1 MSGLVLAACLAA
13 TARVACPSPP
23 PPSLRASVVTNLR
36 QHLSP
41 AQAPRH
47 GALSAP
53 LEVTWRLDQAVEDRE
68 QLWAL
73 AHQLTSHLT
82 QAKADRLALRQVR
95 MYAKMTQAATCD
107 SMFPETPDKITS
119 EMSVSVLGDLGNIFR
134 RESSAAP
141 YESWTGQPLQVYKGK
156 KATK

>member
-23 PPSLRASVVTNLR
+23 PPSLRACVVTNLR

-107 SMFPETPDKITS
+107 SMFSESPDKITS

-141 YESWTGQPLQVYKGK
+141 YESWTGQPLQV
-156 KATK
+156 